1 MRSTNA
7 GALVRIGLV
16 NNMPDAAFEVTE
28 RQFRRLVEAALHPRQ
43 CSFDYFALPGIE
55 RSEIIRADIARR
67 YRPAE
72 LLPDCH
78 LDVLI
83 VSGASPLQADLR
95 SEAYWP
101 ALALLIDRVLK
112 CELPTIF
119 SCLAAHAAVLHLDGI
134 WRQRL
139 TAKRSGVFVQTAVQS
154 AAGSDPILAGLSA
167 PFVMPHSR
175 WNGLDADALLARGYR
190 ILSRQGGEVDCF
202 VRHGTTPMLFLQGHP
217 EYDPRSLLLEYQR
230 DMRRFLDGTAP
241 NRPAIPANYF
251 DPATELQLAETQQ
264 RAAPGGR
271 ATTRAALAGIL
282 ANFQPSH
289 SWRADAELLFRNWL
303 DLALGCRAAEP
314 AAQRIFA

>member
-1 MRSTNA
+1 MRSA
-7 GALVRIGLV
+7 KVRIGLV

-28 RQFRRLVEAALHPRQ
+28 RQFRRLVEAALYPRT
-43 CSFDYFALPGIE
+43 CSFDYFALPGIG
-55 RSEIIRADIARR
+55 RSALVRADIARR
-67 YRPAE
+67 YRPAGA
-72 LLPDCH
+72 LQDCH

-101 ALALLIDRVLK
+101 ALARLIDEAVEL
-112 CELPTIF
+112 ELPTIF

-139 TAKRSGVFVQTAVQS
+139 PVKRSGVFVQDAVQG
-154 AAGSDPILAGLSA
+154 AAGSDAILAGLST

-175 WNGLDADALLARGYR
+175 WNGLDADALLARGYQ
-190 ILSRQGGEVDCF
+190 ILSRHGGEVDCF

-230 DMRRFLDGTAP
+230 DMRLFLDGTAP
-241 NRPAIPANYF
+241 KPPAIPVGYF
-251 DPATELQLAETQQ
+251 GSETERQLDESVQ
-264 RAAPGGR
+264 RAASDDR
-271 ATTRAALAGIL
+271 ATTRAAIAAIL
-282 ANFQPSH
+282 ADFQPSH
-289 SWRADAELLFRNWL
+289 GWRASAEMLFRNWL

-314 AAQRIFA
+314 AEQRIFA